1 MKLSTEARIG
11 MIGVATLAV
20 LIWGINYLKGK
31 NVLSK
36 GYTLYALYQHA
47 GGMGEDAP
55 VMMNGVKIGYVDKIR
70 MHPGERPPVTLILQ
84 IDKKYALP
92 AASVAEI
99 YSADLLGTKAIRIR
113 TSGSMTMTVA
123 GDTLETAVVP
133 DLLSGLEERVEP
145 VLEKISALALTLDS
159 LGQTLEDVIG
169 SETTKQTISH
179 LSSISSSLSASLE
192 AGGALEITFSNLE
205 DFSSMLRSR
214 EEEVGSLI
222 GHLNSISESA
232 DSAGIRELTGNLTS
246 TALQLERLLDQVNS
260 GTGNAGRLVYSD
272 TLMRNLESLIS
283 DLDLLVRDLRD
294 HPEDY
299 VQVSLF
305 GRSKKERD

>member
-1 MKLSTEARIG
+1 MKLRTEAKIG

-20 LIWGINYLKGK
+20 LIWGMNYLKGK

-36 GYTLYALYQHA
+36 GYTVYALCQHA
-47 GGMGEDAP
+47 GGMREDAP
-55 VMMNGVKIGYVDKIR
+55 VMMNGVKIGYVDKIEL
-70 MHPGERPPVTLILQ
+70 HPGDRLPVTLILH
-84 IDKKYALP
+84 IEKKYVPP
-92 AASVAEI
+92 AESVAEM

-113 TSGSMTMTVA
+113 TSGSMNGTAA
-123 GDTLETAVVP
+123 GDTLQTAVVP
-133 DLLSGLEERVEP
+133 DLLSGLEEGIAP
-145 VLEKISALALTLDS
+145 VLEDIGALARTLDS
-159 LGQTLEDVIG
+159 LGETLEGVIG

-192 AGGALEITFSNLE
+192 AGGALELTFSNLK
-205 DFSSMLRSR
+205 DFSSMLKSR
-214 EEEVGSLI
+214 EEEVGSLL

-246 TALQLERLLDQVNS
+246 AAIQLDRLLDQINS
-260 GTGNAGRLVYSD
+260 GTGNAGRMVYSD

-305 GRSKKERD
+305 GRSKKGRD